1 MKFRQVFV
9 QLKSMVFSKSQHY
22 SRYCCFWKKT
32 QLSGIMVN
40 EKFSKIFKK
49 PIRLEVT
56 WDADLI
62 DMVRCKFVIKALIK
76 NNILE
81 NVQERS
87 GQLKEGLLKIRG
99 IKNLRNAGLL
109 LAFDLENKN
118 LRDKLVNSLFEKNMI
133 VNPTKD
139 NTIRLRPPLKLGSLE
154 IDEAINKIK
163 NPQWTVF
170 KRQLYER

>member
-9 QLKSMVFSKSQHY
+9 QLEKYGIFKISTLFPILL
-22 SRYCCFWKKT
+22 FLEKKHNYLVSWLMKNF
-32 QLSGIMVN
+32 Q
-40 EKFSKIFKK
+40 KFFKK

-87 GQLKEGLLKIRG
+87 GQLKEGLLKIPG

-139 NTIRLRPPLKLGSLE
+139 NTIRLRPPLSVSSLE

-163 NPQWTVF
+163 SSMDSF
-170 KRQLYER
+170 